1 MRQFT
6 AGPNEEGVR
15 LSRFVLRVTQNLP
28 TSALYKSFRNRRIK
42 VNGKKAEAETR
53 LAEGD
58 VIELYLNDEFFSSAA
73 TRQQKTAFSPHLL
86 ASFETIWQNQAVA
99 ILYKPEGVPCHSGAP
114 GVPSL
119 LEAFIA
125 GLIQS
130 GEYSPQ
136 TESSFAPALCN
147 RIDQGTE
154 GLVVAAKTY
163 PALRDMNELIRL
175 NLVKK
180 NYLCIVAGT
189 PPTGEL
195 KAHLVRN
202 KATHTVTVSAQP
214 TPGSKPIVTGI
225 KILARKTGFCLCEIA
240 LLTGRT
246 HQIRAHLAFLGTP
259 LLGDKKYGNAR
270 TNRQYPLA
278 SQALC
283 AWKLTFAQKLPPEN
297 TLTWLAGREFTAE
310 NAKLPAYWAS
320 LAE

>member
-28 TSALYKSFRNRRIK
+28 SSVLYKSFRTRRIK
-42 VNGKKAEAETR
+42 VNGKKAEPDAR

-58 VIELYLNDEFFSSAA
+58 VVALYLNDEFFPSAA
-73 TRQQKTAFSPHLL
+73 PWPAKAAFAPLPP
-86 ASFETIWQNQAVA
+86 ASFETVWQNKAIA

-119 LEAFIA
+119 LEAFTA
-125 GLIQS
+125 SLIQI
-130 GEYSPQ
+130 GEYEPQ

-154 GLVVAAKTY
+154 GLVAAAKTY
-163 PALRDMNELIRL
+163 PALRDMNQLIRL
-175 NLVKK
+175 NLVAK
-180 NYLCIVAGT
+180 NYLCITVGT

-195 KAHLVRN
+195 QAHLVRN
-202 KATHTVTVSAQP
+202 KATHTVTVSARP
-214 TPGSKPIVTGI
+214 APGSKPIATGVN
-225 KILARKTGFCLCEIA
+225 ILARKTGYSLCEIA
-240 LLTGRT
+240 LLTGRN
-246 HQIRAHLAFLGTP
+246 HQIRAHLAFLGAP
-259 LLGDKKYGNAR
+259 LLGDKKYGDAR
-270 TNRQYPLA
+270 ANRQHPLA

-283 AWKLTFAQKLPPEN
+283 AWKLAFAPNLPPEN
-297 TLTWLAGREFTAE
+297 TLAGLAGREFTAE
-310 NAKLPAYWAS
+310 TARLPAYWAS